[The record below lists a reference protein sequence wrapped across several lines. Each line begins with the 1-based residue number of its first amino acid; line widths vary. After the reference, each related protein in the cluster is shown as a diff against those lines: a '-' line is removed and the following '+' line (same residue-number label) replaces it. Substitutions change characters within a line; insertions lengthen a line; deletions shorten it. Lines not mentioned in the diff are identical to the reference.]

1 MENLRSAYRQAMSA
15 CEDRYKLADLERLQ
29 LLCERV
35 LIAMEQWHRRTVQE
49 LREAHARELQLLRQD
64 KEQALA
70 EETQATLAALDA
82 MRKAHEAE
90 VQREVARFKQEFVRQ
105 QRDELRDLSERLS
118 VKCLEAAALE
128 EQLGSATRQLA
139 HAQQHILQLERNPQL
154 STVQVGNPI
163 YTCVYK
169 SNCSY
174 VTGDKSPNGNPSS
187 DIHEGLELQGLVF
200 GDIGG

>member
-1 MENLRSAYRQAMSA
+1 MENLRAAYRQTLSE
-15 CEDRYKLADLERLQ
+15 CENRRQQAALEQLQ
-29 LLCERV
+29 VLCERV
-35 LIAMEQWHRRTVQE
+35 LVAMEHWHRRTLQD
-49 LREAHARELQLLRQD
+49 LREAHARELQAQKQD

-90 VQREVARFKQEFVRQ
+90 VQREVAKFKQDFARQ
-105 QRDELRDLSERLS
+105 QRDELLQLSERLS

-154 STVQVGNPI
+154 SMQVI
-163 YTCVYK
+163 
-169 SNCSY
+169 
-174 VTGDKSPNGNPSS
+174 
-187 DIHEGLELQGLVF
+187 
-200 GDIGG
+200 